1 MKTLNSDE
9 VMLAAHGGQGGDEW
23 VRADVAQ
30 ALYDALRQAHENAD
44 MIEWDSYI
52 LQGNENFQ
60 PEEWLDEAAAA
71 LDAADGEES

>member
-1 MKTLNSDE
+1 MNTYSTWDIENGNHDLPRGTE
-9 VMLAAHGGQGGDEW
+9 YVP
-23 VRADVAQ
+23 ADVAQ

-71 LDAADGEES
+71 LDAADGGE